1 MSFSAIGQ
9 HETSC
14 NLEGLWVPHPE
25 LQFCNWSFP
34 RAWIVK
40 GLLHPTVTVTPVK
53 SGSLSRRECT
63 HTHTYRH
70 THTHTDTHTHTNT
83 HTHTCMHTQLVVFY
97 LPDFSYQ
104 AKFLLSPAS
113 PPLPLSWILL
123 ISTTNASRQRWSF
136 IPLSSLKIDR
146 FWYILDIFRSLL
158 LLSATQILKVLERA
172 VHWMLLNLWNE
183 SVDMTSDQQ
192 NFSSQFHRI
201 WQLIITTIL
210 ILFDVKLT
218 TLYHRWIGKVSNLHI
233 S

>member
-1 MSFSAIGQ
+1 M
-9 HETSC
+9 
-14 NLEGLWVPHPE
+14 
-25 LQFCNWSFP
+25 
-34 RAWIVK
+34 
-40 GLLHPTVTVTPVK
+40 K

-83 HTHTCMHTQLVVFY
+83 HTHTHTCMHTQLVVFY

-104 AKFLLSPAS
+104 AKFLLSPAI

-172 VHWMLLNLWNE
+172 VHWMLLNL
-183 SVDMTSDQQ
+183 
-192 NFSSQFHRI
+192 
-201 WQLIITTIL
+201 
-210 ILFDVKLT
+210 
-218 TLYHRWIGKVSNLHI
+218 
-233 S
+233 